1 MMTILNTTYT
11 TLKTIFNT
19 TLKTIFWMTLHTT
32 SALAATL
39 ILTLLSDTLT
49 EETTT
54 TLKHLQTT
62 AALYY
67 NQLAT
72 ETIRKHAYQP
82 TSLWEANVQETI
94 DLTLALAQQP
104 QLVLLTVY
112 LAAITA
118 IIRYIL
124 ILHLTKAQH
133 HHNGVY
139 LPPAIRI
146 LKLLH
151 LVANLAAV
159 LAASCISGRL
169 HACKKPNAKLYSG
182 FLAHLVLK

>member
-1 MMTILNTTYT
+1 MTTY
-11 TLKTIFNT
+11 LKAIFF
-19 TLKTIFWMTLHTT
+19 ITLHTI

-39 ILTLLSDTLT
+39 ILTTLSGTLT

-62 AALYY
+62 ATLYY
-67 NQLAT
+67 RQLAIT
-72 ETIRKHAYQP
+72 TVETYAYQP

-112 LAAITA
+112 LAAITT

-151 LVANLAAV
+151 LVANLATV